1 MSKSLLKCNP
11 LNIFS
16 IIFHFFGLG
25 VFDEALKKALRKLR
39 AFESYLMKLSDSTYF
54 FFAASRSW
62 ASLITVSATA
72 FGVAA

>member
-25 VFDEALKKALRKLR
+25 AFDEALKKALRELR
-39 AFESYLMKLSDSTYF
+39 AFESYFMKRSDSTISF
-54 FFAASRSW
+54 
-62 ASLITVSATA
+62 SLLRAL
-72 FGVAA
+72 GLL